1 MPLDQVFRQLPIHD
15 CLPALRDALGA
26 GRGAVLQAPPG
37 AGKTTAVPLALLDQD
52 WLAGQRIIMLEPRRL
67 AARASAARMA
77 QMLGEP
83 VGQTVGYRVRQD
95 SRVSAQTRIE
105 VVTEGILTRRLQQ
118 DPALEGVGLV
128 IFDEF
133 HERSLIADTGL
144 ALALEVQG
152 ALRDDLRLLVMSA
165 TLDGG
170 PVAALM
176 GGVPLV
182 TSEGRM
188 FPVETRH
195 LDSPTTGRGVGRPDQ
210 IFASAVAQA
219 VRQALA
225 EETGSVLVFLPGERE
240 IRRVQGLLGP
250 SPEVDILPLYGAL
263 PVAEQDRAIQPA
275 ADGRRKVVL
284 STAIAETS
292 LTIEGV
298 RVVIDAGQA
307 RRARFDPGS
316 GMSRLVTTRVTRAE
330 ADQRRGRAGRREPG
344 VCYRLWSEAEDR
356 ALIPFPAPEICE
368 ADLSSLALDLAAW
381 GAAEGDLAWLDP
393 PPAGALA
400 QARDLLTHLGALD
413 RHGSL
418 TAHGQ
423 KMAALPLHPR
433 LAHMILRAEDLGL
446 GAEACDLAA
455 LLSERDI
462 LRAARDADMRQRL
475 RGLAQGKGDHLHPGA
490 VARVRQLAKDW
501 KQRLGL
507 GRTGG
512 GSVEDCGLLLALAYP
527 DRVAARRASGSYVL
541 SGGRGAVLPQG
552 DELVRYD
559 LLAVADIDGAGANGR
574 IYRAAPLSL
583 ADLESLYGDQ
593 IETRDVVV
601 WSSRDDAVLARRQ
614 QRFGALVLKDDP
626 LPKVDPAR
634 MAEGL
639 VEGIRQTG
647 LHVLPWD
654 KASQQ
659 FRARIGFLRANGDLD
674 WPDLSDQALL
684 DRLEDW
690 LAPYLSGYSRLSQ
703 LKKVPLLEAL
713 QALLP
718 WPQGQKLDELAPTH
732 FKIPTGDRIPL
743 DYSNEDVPVLAVRLQ
758 QMFGTSVHP
767 AIAGGAVPLVVHL
780 LSPAHRP
787 VQITRDLPGF
797 WTSSYPAV
805 KADLKGRYP
814 KHPWPD
820 DPRSA
825 PPTNRV
831 KPRGQ

>member
-1 MPLDQVFRQLPIHD
+1 
-15 CLPALRDALGA
+15 
-26 GRGAVLQAPPG
+26 
-37 AGKTTAVPLALLDQD
+37 
-52 WLAGQRIIMLEPRRL
+52 
-67 AARASAARMA
+67 
-77 QMLGEP
+77 
-83 VGQTVGYRVRQD
+83 
-95 SRVSAQTRIE
+95 
-105 VVTEGILTRRLQQ
+105 
-118 DPALEGVGLV
+118 
-128 IFDEF
+128 
-133 HERSLIADTGL
+133 
-144 ALALEVQG
+144 
-152 ALRDDLRLLVMSA
+152 
-165 TLDGG
+165 
-170 PVAALM
+170 
-176 GGVPLV
+176 
-182 TSEGRM
+182 
-188 FPVETRH
+188 
-195 LDSPTTGRGVGRPDQ
+195 
-210 IFASAVAQA
+210 
-219 VRQALA
+219 
-225 EETGSVLVFLPGERE
+225 
-240 IRRVQGLLGP
+240 
-250 SPEVDILPLYGAL
+250 
-263 PVAEQDRAIQPA
+263 
-275 ADGRRKVVL
+275 
-284 STAIAETS
+284 
-292 LTIEGV
+292 
-298 RVVIDAGQA
+298 
-307 RRARFDPGS
+307 
-316 GMSRLVTTRVTRAE
+316 
-330 ADQRRGRAGRREPG
+330 
-344 VCYRLWSEAEDR
+344 
-356 ALIPFPAPEICE
+356 
-368 ADLSSLALDLAAW
+368 
-381 GAAEGDLAWLDP
+381 
-393 PPAGALA
+393 
-400 QARDLLTHLGALD
+400 
-413 RHGSL
+413 
-418 TAHGQ
+418 
-423 KMAALPLHPR
+423 

-507 GRTGG
+507 GRTAG

-659 FRARIGFLRANGDLD
+659 FRARIGFLRANGDTD
-674 WPDLSDQALL
+674 WPDLSDKALL
-684 DRLEDW
+684 DGLEDW

-743 DYSNEDVPVLAVRLQ
+743 DYSNEEVPVLAVRLQ

>member
-1 MPLDQVFRQLPIHD
+1 
-15 CLPALRDALGA
+15 
-26 GRGAVLQAPPG
+26 
-37 AGKTTAVPLALLDQD
+37 
-52 WLAGQRIIMLEPRRL
+52 
-67 AARASAARMA
+67 
-77 QMLGEP
+77 
-83 VGQTVGYRVRQD
+83 
-95 SRVSAQTRIE
+95 
-105 VVTEGILTRRLQQ
+105 
-118 DPALEGVGLV
+118 
-128 IFDEF
+128 
-133 HERSLIADTGL
+133 
-144 ALALEVQG
+144 
-152 ALRDDLRLLVMSA
+152 
-165 TLDGG
+165 
-170 PVAALM
+170 
-176 GGVPLV
+176 
-182 TSEGRM
+182 
-188 FPVETRH
+188 
-195 LDSPTTGRGVGRPDQ
+195 
-210 IFASAVAQA
+210 
-219 VRQALA
+219 
-225 EETGSVLVFLPGERE
+225 
-240 IRRVQGLLGP
+240 
-250 SPEVDILPLYGAL
+250 
-263 PVAEQDRAIQPA
+263 
-275 ADGRRKVVL
+275 
-284 STAIAETS
+284 
-292 LTIEGV
+292 
-298 RVVIDAGQA
+298 
-307 RRARFDPGS
+307 
-316 GMSRLVTTRVTRAE
+316 
-330 ADQRRGRAGRREPG
+330 
-344 VCYRLWSEAEDR
+344 
-356 ALIPFPAPEICE
+356 
-368 ADLSSLALDLAAW
+368 
-381 GAAEGDLAWLDP
+381 
-393 PPAGALA
+393 
-400 QARDLLTHLGALD
+400 
-413 RHGSL
+413 
-418 TAHGQ
+418 
-423 KMAALPLHPR
+423 
-433 LAHMILRAEDLGL
+433 
-446 GAEACDLAA
+446 
-455 LLSERDI
+455 
-462 LRAARDADMRQRL
+462 
-475 RGLAQGKGDHLHPGA
+475 
-490 VARVRQLAKDW
+490 
-501 KQRLGL
+501 
-507 GRTGG
+507 
-512 GSVEDCGLLLALAYP
+512 
-527 DRVAARRASGSYVL
+527 
-541 SGGRGAVLPQG
+541 LPQG

-659 FRARIGFLRANGDLD
+659 FRARIGFLRANGDTD
-674 WPDLSDQALL
+674 WPDLSDKALL
-684 DRLEDW
+684 DGLEDW

-743 DYSNEDVPVLAVRLQ
+743 DYSNEEVPVLAVRLQ